1 MKPFRFF
8 IKPFPKGSHT
18 LDKQMEL
25 VFAQHDE
32 LMKRVDMYI
41 WFAKTR
47 SQSEVWWDLDLR
59 SCSEHYALI
68 DGFDRTAYDLRESIS
83 SELYAALWS
92 CMRWQGWNIVKSHAA
107 RASEGVNRINQ
118 MFRPTRDLKHG

>member
-47 SQSEVWWDLDLR
+47 SQSEDWWDFSLR
-59 SCSEHYALI
+59 SCTGHYALI
-68 DGFDRTAYDLRESIS
+68 DGFDKKAACIRKDVSTNL
-83 SELYAALWS
+83 LFALWGI
-92 CMRWQGWNIVKSHAA
+92 MRREDWRTIKVHIAL
-107 RASEGVNRINQ
+107 ASDGVNRVNQ
-118 MFRPTRDLKHG
+118 MFRRTRQS

>member
-1 MKPFRFF
+1 MKPFRFW
-8 IKPFPKGSHT
+8 IKAFPYEKNRT
-18 LDKQMEL
+18 LEEQMRL

-47 SQSEVWWDLDLR
+47 SQSEMWWDLGLR

-68 DGFDRTAYDLRESIS
+68 DGFDRTAYELRESIE
-83 SELYAALWS
+83 SELYAALWA
-92 CMRWQGWNIVKSHAA
+92 CMHRQGWDTVKAHTA

-118 MFRPTRDLKHG
+118 MFRPTR